1 MVPRVRQEAV
11 AVAVV
16 AQEVLHLIRAA
27 QAEVA
32 AAVAVAVALVAPVAT
47 AAAVASVCL

>member
-1 MVPRVRQEAV
+1 MVPRVRQEAA

-27 QAEVA
+27 QAVV
-32 AAVAVAVALVAPVAT
+32 AVAVAVALALVVPVAT
-47 AAAVASVCL
+47 AAAVALVCL